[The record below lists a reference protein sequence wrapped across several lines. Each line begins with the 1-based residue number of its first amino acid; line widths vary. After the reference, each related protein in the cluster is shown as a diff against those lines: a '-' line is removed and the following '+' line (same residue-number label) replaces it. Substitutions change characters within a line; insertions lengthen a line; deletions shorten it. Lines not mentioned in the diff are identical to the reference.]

1 MRDIVYIMHRKLA
14 RHQGKTL
21 RSLFTARQDAIQ
33 ESLSVPDSLYYP
45 SDLWHVYL
53 KLDFENA
60 YENASNQKDATAF
73 LRNVGKAAQIAE
85 DIFSQIDG
93 ALIEAQGSMIH
104 LLLPGNLPKL
114 DLVAICKVLD
124 NRLDNQF
131 NGHDKVNSWRM
142 TADVG
147 KTILVESD
155 GIHDDSSFVSLGK
168 AANRPAKFL
177 YKEKL
182 TKAEESRH
190 LKKRHLGIYNA
201 STGSWDCE
209 DLSIL
214 QESFQMHTKAASYS
228 TADLDVTVRGVES
241 MIKQAQAVP
250 IEEGQG
256 APTNEQPN
264 VYFGWVMRADLDGF
278 TKKVEECHDD
288 DNALMQLAQD
298 FRDLMDKAAD
308 FAKKHEEM
316 LIQLPWAGDNFT
328 AVAVYGSKKSYES
341 AAQDKLVNL
350 SLDFDDALH
359 NDATKAGFTG
369 WAQGV
374 AGGDVHGNANG
385 NVFLGS
391 VSIPGR
397 RFLLGA
403 GVGVGRS
410 LQAFIDMDPAQQ
422 QFAVWKEDCDNL
434 LKPYKPHLTDDS
446 KADNTSSS
454 LYRKGWQKDLQVARE
469 ETAKALAPTLVP
481 AKTAITVEGAKVI
494 ATSRP
499 FADE

>member
-1 MRDIVYIMHRKLA
+1 MHRKLA
-14 RHQGKTL
+14 RYQGQTL
-21 RSLFTARQDAIQ
+21 RDLFTARKDALR
-33 ESLSVPDSLYYP
+33 ESVSIPESLYYP

-53 KLDFENA
+53 KLDFEKA

-85 DIFSQIDG
+85 DVFSQIDG

-104 LLLPGNLPKL
+104 LLLPGNLPKP
-114 DLVAICKVLD
+114 DLVGICKVLD
-124 NRLDNQF
+124 TRLDKEF
-131 NGHDKVNSWRM
+131 KEHDKVNSWRM
-142 TADVG
+142 TSDVG
-147 KTILVESD
+147 KTVLVESN
-155 GIHDDSSFVSLGK
+155 GIHEDSSFVSLGK

-182 TKAEESRH
+182 SKAEESRT
-190 LKKRHLGIYNA
+190 LKKRHLGVYNP
-201 STGSWDCE
+201 SIRRWDCL
-209 DLSIL
+209 DLSVM
-214 QESFQMHTKAASYS
+214 QESVETVIKAANFSA
-228 TADLDVTVRGVES
+228 ADLDVTVRGVES

-278 TKKVEECHDD
+278 TKKVEECHDND
-288 DNALMQLAQD
+288 DALMELALD
-298 FRDLMDKAAD
+298 FRNLMDKAAN
-308 FAKKHEEM
+308 FAKEHEEM

-341 AAQDKLVNL
+341 AAQEELVNL
-350 SLDFDDALH
+350 SLDFDNALH
-359 NDATKAGFTG
+359 GDATNAGFTG

-410 LQAFIDMDPAQQ
+410 LQAFVDMDPSPQ
-422 QFAVWKEDCDNL
+422 QFAVLKEDCDNL
-434 LKPYKPHLTDDS
+434 LKPYQSHLTDDT
-446 KADNTSSS
+446 KADKTSSQ
-454 LYRKGWQKDLQVARE
+454 LYRKGRQEDLQKARE
-469 ETAKALAPTLVP
+469 EIRQKISPTLTP
-481 AKTAITVEGAKVI
+481 TKTAITVAGMGKV
-494 ATSRP
+494 AASSRP
-499 FADE
+499 YAE